1 VNSVLRY
8 TAWTLTA
15 LGVALM
21 TTGTAVEEATLFVL
35 AGLVAAVLA
44 LSFTVTDAITHLA
57 VVIDDAT
64 TTSDATAPEKHTH
77 TTRRTA

>member
-1 VNSVLRY
+1 VNSLLRC

-21 TTGTAVEEATLFVL
+21 TTGTAIEEATLFVL

-64 TTSDATAPEKHTH
+64 HAPDPARGIGDTKALRS
-77 TTRRTA
+77 TR